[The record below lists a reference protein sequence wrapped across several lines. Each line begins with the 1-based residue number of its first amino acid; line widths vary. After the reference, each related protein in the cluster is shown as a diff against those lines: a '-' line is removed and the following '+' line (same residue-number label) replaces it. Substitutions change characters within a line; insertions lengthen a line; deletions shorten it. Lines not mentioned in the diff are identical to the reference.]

1 MKQLF
6 HAIIINDDIRIR
18 RKLMGNFTKPPSCHH
33 LKPVINLRVTISVSV
48 KDYTSVY
55 SYDDDDVYGTTFQ
68 VFGPSKAEPESSQA
82 FSSNFPLIG
91 NTRDLRTI
99 SNATTRK
106 QSAKS
111 TIKQYITGQWTCF
124 LQVNGIKKR
133 GGRQHSI

>member
-18 RKLMGNFTKPPSCHH
+18 RNLMGNFTKPPSCHH

-48 KDYTSVY
+48 KDYTTVY
-55 SYDDDDVYGTTFQ
+55 SYDDDDVYGTTYQ
-68 VFGPSKAEPESSQA
+68 VFGPSKAEPESSQG

-111 TIKQYITGQWTCF
+111 TINNI
-124 LQVNGIKKR
+124 LQGNGPVFFK
-133 GGRQHSI
+133 SMA